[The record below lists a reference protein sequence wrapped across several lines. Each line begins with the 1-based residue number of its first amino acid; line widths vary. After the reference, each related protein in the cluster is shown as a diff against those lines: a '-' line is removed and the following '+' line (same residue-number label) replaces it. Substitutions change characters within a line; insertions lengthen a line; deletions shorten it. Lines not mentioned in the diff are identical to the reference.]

1 MCRRST
7 GHLVAATAC
16 ASSQLRI
23 SGSAHLRWYESSA
36 EAHRGFCDVC
46 GSNLFWKPTD
56 GSRICIMAGSLDT
69 PTGLKAVAH
78 IYAGDKGDYY
88 DLDDQLP
95 RHAGGDHGI
104 ATP

>member
-1 MCRRST
+1 
-7 GHLVAATAC
+7 
-16 ASSQLRI
+16 
-23 SGSAHLRWYESSA
+23 
-36 EAHRGFCDVC
+36 
-46 GSNLFWKPTD
+46 
-56 GSRICIMAGSLDT
+56 MAGSLDT